1 MAIQWMHKLI
11 YIILLVVFVW
21 GCGIENND
29 KSTSAK
35 NKLPFLKDTLQFS
48 YVDFKEISPY
58 FALHNDTIDTAF
70 YSIRYP
76 QFSIQKYNDLL
87 KSYVLI
93 EGENTAQEA
102 ADNFIMGYNEFV
114 EDEAT
119 RQLHFA
125 WYRKIECLITINTPL
140 FFSMKNK
147 LSEYTG
153 GAHGNNYV
161 FWSNFDI
168 LKAEKIELNDVLA
181 KNKQEELTK
190 IAERYFREA
199 DSIHDTTSLDS
210 SYFFEGGKFKLND
223 NFGFT
228 ENHLVFYYNEYE
240 IKPYS
245 EGTTEVRIPYEKIH
259 GLLNIRGKQYI
270 ESIKKN

>member
-1 MAIQWMHKLI
+1 MVIPWMYKLI
-11 YIILLVVFVW
+11 YIFLVFFIW
-21 GCGIENND
+21 SCGIENND
-29 KSTSAK
+29 KSAK
-35 NKLPFLKDTLQFS
+35 NKLPFSEDTLQHNYLYFR
-48 YVDFKEISPY
+48 EISHY
-58 FALHNDTIDTAF
+58 FTLRNDTIDTAF
-70 YSIRYP
+70 YSIKYP
-76 QFSIQKYNDLL
+76 QFSINKYNDILR
-87 KSYVLI
+87 SYILI
-93 EGENTAQEA
+93 EGENNAQEA
-102 ADNFIMGYNEFV
+102 AGSFIMGYNEFV

-119 RQLHFA
+119 IQHHFA
-125 WYRKIECLITINTPL
+125 WYRKIECLITMNTPL

-168 LKAEKIELNDVLA
+168 LKAEKIELNDILA

-199 DSIHDTTSLDS
+199 DSIQDTTSLDS
-210 SYFFEGGKFKLND
+210 SYFFEDGKFKLND

-228 ENHLVFYYNEYE
+228 DNHLVFYYNEYE

-245 EGTTEVRIPYEKIH
+245 EGTTEIRIPYQKIH

>member
-1 MAIQWMHKLI
+1 MVIQWVHSPI
-11 YIILLVVFVW
+11 YICSLIFIW
-21 GCGIENND
+21 ACGIENND
-29 KSTSAK
+29 KSTTAE
-35 NKLPFLKDTLQFS
+35 NNHLFLEDTLQYS
-48 YVDFKEISPY
+48 YVDFKEVSPY
-58 FALHNDTIDTAF
+58 FALFNDTIDTTF

-76 QFSIQKYNDLL
+76 QLDIQKYNDLL
-87 KSYVLI
+87 KSYIFI
-93 EGENTAQEA
+93 EGENTPQEA
-102 ADNFIMGYNEFV
+102 ASNFIMGYNEFV

-125 WYRKIECLITINTPL
+125 WYRKIECLIATNTPL

-161 FWSNFDI
+161 FWTNFDVV
-168 LKAEKIELNDVLA
+168 KAKKIELADVLA

-190 IAERYFREA
+190 IAEHYFREVE
-199 DSIHDTTSLDS
+199 SIQDTASLDS

-228 ENHLVFYYNEYE
+228 EKHLVIYYNEYE

-245 EGTTEVRIPYEKIH
+245 EGTTEIRIPYEKIH

-270 ESIKKN
+270 ESIKIN